1 MNDNYSKLYLEKIKE
16 NFSDIYEGFSEN
28 PCKGKYDWNSS
39 GVWLPIY
46 NQNSNSVGANFFWTS
61 GHTTVCKN
69 CDLNDC
75 EKNRTF
81 DKVITEHG
89 DGACN
94 ANCEREETWLQHYEV
109 KANPVNILQYAP
121 GERDK
126 VKKSFFKRHKFIPK
140 GECSNRACDNPYAGK
155 KFKEAK
161 FDSAEGKVRKTKIHK
176 CKEGEGSCPFKPV
189 DCKYE
194 YGKCKERNND
204 CSRELKITQNPNH
217 GGEECPTDKFVKCNE
232 GEDECPFKPID
243 CQEAY
248 GECYLVKDNDAPSN
262 IKGKCGKKNVIYK
275 NPNHGGKSCVNNKYK
290 SCNEGEGNCPKDC
303 DGNWSNCNEDC
314 ESTFTK
320 TIEEKNGGKC
330 PPNSKPKPE
339 CKPGMGQCVAD
350 IDCEGQWSECSSYPN
365 CEKVYN
371 HTVKQSGK
379 GNNCRYRDGF
389 IQKCD
394 NCIPDI
400 DCKGEWSECSSYPD
414 CEKVYNHNIKKSG
427 KGINC
432 RYRDGYTKKCDSCEA
447 PAPPPKEPGVVE
459 DIDSTPV
466 DDLKPEPTP
475 TPTPAPAPA
484 PTPAPEP
491 KPEATPEPE
500 ATPAPAPAQES
511 NESNTMVIY
520 AMGAIILLL
529 FAYIMMSGTKSL

>member
-46 NQNSNSVGANFFWTS
+46 NQNSNSVAANFFWTS

-126 VKKSFFKRHKFIPK
+126 HWKSSIGIGRKFTPK

-243 CQEAY
+243 CHESY
-248 GECYLVKDNDAPSN
+248 GECYLVNDIDAPSN
-262 IKGKCGKKNVIYK
+262 IKGK
-275 NPNHGGKSCVNNKYK
+275 S
-290 SCNEGEGNCPKDC
+290 
-303 DGNWSNCNEDC
+303 
-314 ESTFTK
+314 
-320 TIEEKNGGKC
+320 KC
-330 PPNSKPKPE
+330 LERKRLRS
-339 CKPGMGQCVAD
+339 
-350 IDCEGQWSECSSYPN
+350 
-365 CEKVYN
+365 
-371 HTVKQSGK
+371 
-379 GNNCRYRDGF
+379 
-389 IQKCD
+389 
-394 NCIPDI
+394 
-400 DCKGEWSECSSYPD
+400 
-414 CEKVYNHNIKKSG
+414 
-427 KGINC
+427 
-432 RYRDGYTKKCDSCEA
+432 
-447 PAPPPKEPGVVE
+447 
-459 DIDSTPV
+459 
-466 DDLKPEPTP
+466 
-475 TPTPAPAPA
+475 
-484 PTPAPEP
+484 
-491 KPEATPEPE
+491 
-500 ATPAPAPAQES
+500 
-511 NESNTMVIY
+511 
-520 AMGAIILLL
+520 
-529 FAYIMMSGTKSL
+529 